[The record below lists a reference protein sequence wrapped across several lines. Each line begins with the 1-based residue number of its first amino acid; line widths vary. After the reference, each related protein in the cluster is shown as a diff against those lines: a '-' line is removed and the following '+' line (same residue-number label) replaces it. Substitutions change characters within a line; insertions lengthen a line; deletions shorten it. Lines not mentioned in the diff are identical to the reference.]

1 MIVFINSPL
10 DKWPWL
16 NKLKKII
23 VNLFD
28 NNCCNYSVIF
38 GLRPYDIMNL
48 NKQNVK
54 NVIYS
59 PHSFPFIT
67 RPIFINTLLLRV
79 IRSSFLY
86 DHIRLFFSKRQ
97 KLDSLIIMDQF
108 GTFDRHVENL
118 SRFFILPK
126 YISYYNSKSFDF
138 YLRGIP
144 STHLSNTILII
155 DQPLVSDGIAS
166 FKKISS
172 LLQSFLLDKSNGN
185 KLYFLPHP
193 RTDGLIGSYL
203 KKHFC
208 YSIYDYSFIPQHV
221 LTVSS
226 MLSFYFAS
234 MSNIHF
240 LNVTSQSSE
249 LEKFF
254 TNSK

>member
-16 NKLKKII
+16 NELKIRI
-23 VNLFD
+23 LNLFD
-28 NNCCNYSVIF
+28 DKSCNYSVIF
-38 GLRPYDIMNL
+38 GLRPYDILNL
-48 NKQNVK
+48 KKKNSK

-59 PHSFPFIT
+59 PHAFPFIT
-67 RPIFINTLLLRV
+67 RPVFINTFLLRV
-79 IRSSFLY
+79 IRSSFLC

-97 KLDSLIIMDQF
+97 KLDSIIIMDQF
-108 GTFDRHVENL
+108 GAFDRHIENL
-118 SRFFILPK
+118 NRFFVLPK
-126 YISYYNSKSFDF
+126 YISYYNSKSFDY

-155 DQPLVSDGIAS
+155 DQPLVSDGMAS

-172 LLQSFLLDKSNGN
+172 LLQSFLLDKINSN

-203 KKHFC
+203 DKHFC

-221 LTVSS
+221 VTISS

-234 MSNIHF
+234 MSNVHF

-249 LEKFF
+249 LEKVF
-254 TNSK
+254 TYTK